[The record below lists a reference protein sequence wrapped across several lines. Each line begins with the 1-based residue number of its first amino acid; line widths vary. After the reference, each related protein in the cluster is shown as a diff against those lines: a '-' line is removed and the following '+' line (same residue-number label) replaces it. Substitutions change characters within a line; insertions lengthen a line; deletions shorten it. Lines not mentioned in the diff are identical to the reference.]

1 MVGGL
6 KRGGWGKGGGGD
18 IADTDVLCQTGS
30 GLASAGLSGSPVCR
44 DNRQK
49 LLEGIFRL
57 SKFSFQHQ
65 LKIGFQNLS
74 LGERGFNELG
84 CMIFNFACFRLSFFL
99 LDSP

>member
-6 KRGGWGKGGGGD
+6 KRGGWGKGGGGGD
-18 IADTDVLCQTGS
+18 IADTAVLCQTGS

-74 LGERGFNELG
+74 SGQRVFYELG
-84 CMIFNFACFRLSFFL
+84 CMMS
-99 LDSP
+99 SPD